1 MGRAVELLLAVLLA
15 LALTGPVGAQTGLSI
30 VATGQAWVRSEAD
43 SDAARRRALGE
54 ALVNAALAGGAELVG
69 YSAMS
74 QARITRDL
82 TVLRATGQVLS
93 HNVLDARREGETW
106 TVRIEAVVAPL
117 SERLCAGGRTMAL
130 RIEYPQVSAPPQAPA
145 WAGPLAET
153 LAADLVGT
161 AARHPRVAF
170 DGVLAQAAPRSGVAA
185 QHDYVA
191 LTRGTVQAAPGD
203 HRLSLSLR
211 LEPRGGTLGLV
222 TDMTLT
228 GPDGRGQRRQ
238 VLTQTRLPS
247 GTGLDL
253 LTGRSRDRAESDL
266 LRGVTETL
274 AALLDAAGCEAP
286 SAILAS
292 AGDGLSVPIGRR
304 HGLSRGSLGVVE
316 GAGPE
321 VGLLQIVALD
331 GGQATLRP
339 LDPGVSTAGLAGAR
353 VHFVET
359 GL

>member
-1 MGRAVELLLAVLLA
+1 MGRALALVLLIAVA
-15 LALTGPVGAQTGLSI
+15 LVRPVAAQPALSVI
-30 VATGQAWVRSEAD
+30 ATGQAAIRSEAD

-69 YSAMS
+69 YTAMS

-93 HNVLDARREGETW
+93 HRVIDAHRDGQTW
-106 TVRIEAVVAPL
+106 TVRIEAVVGPL
-117 SERLCAGGRTMAL
+117 AERLCAGGRTMAL
-130 RIEYPQVSAPPQAPA
+130 RIDYPEISAPPQAPA

-153 LAADLVGT
+153 LAADLVDT

-170 DGVLAQAAPRSGVAA
+170 DGVLAAPAQRSGIAA

-211 LEPRGGTLGLV
+211 LEPRGGTLGMV

-238 VLTQTRLPS
+238 VVTETRLPS
-247 GTGLDL
+247 GTGFDL
-253 LTGRSRDRAESDL
+253 LTGRSRTRAESDL

-274 AALLDAAGCEAP
+274 SALLDAAGCEAP
-286 SAILAS
+286 SAILAR
-292 AGDGLSVPIGRR
+292 AGDALSVPIGRR
-304 HGLSRGSLGVVE
+304 HGLSRGSLGVIE
-316 GAGPE
+316 GAGPDA
-321 VGLLQIVALD
+321 GLLEIVTLD
-331 GGQATLRP
+331 GAQATLRP
-339 LDPGVSTAGLAGAR
+339 LDPTVSAAALAGAR